1 MMWSDIAAG
10 YVMGNLAIGGIAVAC
25 ALALFVLAAIV
36 DFVLAVIM
44 KKAREPRWQRRRR

>member
-25 ALALFVLAAIV
+25 ALALFVLAAIMEKV
-36 DFVLAVIM
+36 
-44 KKAREPRWQRRRR
+44 RGPRWQRRRR